1 MSSRGCRQFPYER
14 SGWQPAIQT
23 PSPKW
28 GSGGRGFKSRR
39 PDFFL
44 RETPQRFTA
53 VAFFASPASGRVCI
67 EFHAAPRPCTMVSR
81 TSLDIQRRR
90 ARSRALRDKSCQN
103 AKGYESHSLG
113 RSTFLT
119 PRPSS
124 EGDSWRTWSPTRRYV
139 ASASATPL
147 AKRYQPWSSPCHT
160 ST

>member
-1 MSSRGCRQFPYER
+1 MFRNLRVASVFSMGFRGSRVQIPPSRFFLTRDATAIYCCGVFCFPGERSSLYRTSRG
-14 SGWQPAIQT
+14 
-23 PSPKW
+23 
-28 GSGGRGFKSRR
+28 
-39 PDFFL
+39 
-44 RETPQRFTA
+44 
-53 VAFFASPASGRVCI
+53 ASPA
-67 EFHAAPRPCTMVSR
+67 HAMVSR